1 MEQNR
6 NAKGE
11 ENRDGNSNEIAI
23 EEKGGNARHRIP
35 TGLAGHGGLIERG
48 SGPGEMDEV
57 AARTTILSYPASL
70 SLSPLQLLKGI
81 GMPHTTLGR
90 KGERAVFSP

>member
-70 SLSPLQLLKGI
+70 
-81 GMPHTTLGR
+81 
-90 KGERAVFSP
+90 